1 MTWEKHTTNERRKQI
16 LSCPFSAA
24 FSPVHFQ
31 WLDFNPTDSYFFYFF
46 SLSQEI
52 NPKVIING
60 IIDSSKNH
68 TRENPDPYKFYNFK
82 WRCGVSICGPRSFCC
97 CSL

>member
-46 SLSQEI
+46 PLSLEI
-52 NPKVIING
+52 DLKAIING
-60 IIDSSKNH
+60 MMDNCREH
-68 TRENPDPYKFYNFK
+68 TGEDPDP
-82 WRCGVSICGPRSFCC
+82 
-97 CSL
+97 